1 MYVDSSWLNWP
12 AMGGQSSKDLMKK
25 GAWRFPFGVMECLG
39 VLSSSSFLHDFTLI
53 VGNCGPDW
61 QLFDST

>member
-1 MYVDSSWLNWP
+1 
-12 AMGGQSSKDLMKK
+12 MKK

-61 QLFDST
+61 QLFDGM